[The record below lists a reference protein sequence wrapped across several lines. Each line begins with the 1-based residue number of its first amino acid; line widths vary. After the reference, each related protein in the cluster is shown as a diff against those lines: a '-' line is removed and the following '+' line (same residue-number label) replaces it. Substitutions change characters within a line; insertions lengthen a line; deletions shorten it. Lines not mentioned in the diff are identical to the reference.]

1 MTSSEII
8 AKLIDEL
15 KILEYLNIE
24 AQTFT
29 IDDVCLNETV
39 ESSEMQRSTQESVI
53 RVRVAYASIKIP
65 EENAAKTDD
74 ATDLHQLQKGFIL
87 VTKKSIYSQE
97 EEIMYQMPTLRVKE
111 VSIEQE

>member
-1 MTSSEII
+1 MTSSELI
-8 AKLIDEL
+8 AKLLDEL
-15 KILEYLNIE
+15 KTLEYLNIE

-65 EENAAKTDD
+65 PSPKEDEDAAKTNDT
-74 ATDLHQLQKGFIL
+74 TDLLQLQKGFIL
-87 VTKKSIYSQE
+87 VTKKSIYS
-97 EEIMYQMPTLRVKE
+97 
-111 VSIEQE
+111 